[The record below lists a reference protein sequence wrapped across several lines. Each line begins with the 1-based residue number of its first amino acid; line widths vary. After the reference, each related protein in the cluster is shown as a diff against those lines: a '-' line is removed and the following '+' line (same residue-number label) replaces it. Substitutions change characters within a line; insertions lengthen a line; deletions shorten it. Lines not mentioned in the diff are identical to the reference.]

1 MITSYSSHS
10 EYLSQVIVDINTRH
24 QSTIVEKNITIHD
37 VVIEGDIIMPPNF
50 TSIFNMTPSISDI
63 EIRKLLR
70 VLTPPNEYSRVVD
83 WITGNRFNLTFQFD
97 NTSLYWC
104 VFTRW

>member
-1 MITSYSSHS
+1 MRARTSDIITSYGELVLEAVPVNTNSDMITSYSSHS

-37 VVIEGDIIMPPNF
+37 VVIEGDVIMPPNF

-63 EIRKLLR
+63 EDKGS
-70 VLTPPNEYSRVVD
+70 Y
-83 WITGNRFNLTFQFD
+83 
-97 NTSLYWC
+97 
-104 VFTRW
+104 